1 MAVDE
6 FIKKERAFIHD
17 ISSPL
22 MIAMGMIESLNN
34 GLDEDSAEDQKMKA
48 EKALKAL
55 NRIADLVKE
64 RRSLLVE
71 KSKS

>member
-1 MAVDE
+1 MAIDDD
-6 FIKKERAFIHD
+6 IKKERAFIHD
-17 ISSPL
+17 LSSPL
-22 MIAMGMIESLNN
+22 MIAMGMIESLQT
-34 GLDEDSAEDQKMKA
+34 GLDEDNIKDQKMKA

-71 KSKS
+71 KTKS